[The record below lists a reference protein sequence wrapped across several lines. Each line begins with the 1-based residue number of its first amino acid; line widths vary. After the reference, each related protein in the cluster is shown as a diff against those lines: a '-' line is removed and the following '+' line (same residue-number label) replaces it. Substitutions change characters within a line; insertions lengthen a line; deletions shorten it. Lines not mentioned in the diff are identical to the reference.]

1 MNRTV
6 ICANVTNFCGEQF
19 QYWWWFVMLSNR
31 IFFAQTRNS
40 NRVCWT
46 DVDNNQLSANT
57 IITSRWYRKYW
68 EKISSICWIHSHST
82 KRLTCSLPLTFHIIV
97 TSLNSDCG
105 LCIMKRQKSLFYK
118 LFTARWYANWQCLLT
133 SNLRLA
139 QLDWKIKPV
148 LRLCF
153 LNHFY
158 LHTII
163 CFRQTNMREHLNRKQ
178 YLNVF
183 VWCVVWRLFSQFN
196 LRLCFCN
203 VKKIL
208 RWVDILAM
216 SNAIGLLYLLSPH
229 KWRTVYLSIGC
240 HSIWKYHPNISVL
253 CSLHSS
259 DNCSVRHDA
268 NHWK

>member
-1 MNRTV
+1 M
-6 ICANVTNFCGEQF
+6 ICDAVKQD
-19 QYWWWFVMLSNR
+19 
-31 IFFAQTRNS
+31 FFLHKQEIA
-40 NRVCWT
+40 T

-68 EKISSICWIHSHST
+68 ETISSICWIHSHST

-163 CFRQTNMREHLNRKQ
+163 CFRQTNMREHLNQKQ

-183 VWCVVWRLFSQFN
+183 FWCVVWRLFSQFN

-208 RWVDILAM
+208 RWVEILAILLVYSTYCLLTNEEQFTWALGVIPFENIIPIFQFYAVFIQVIIVRFAM
-216 SNAIGLLYLLSPH
+216 MPIIESKWLIVTHPVKVWFISNI
-229 KWRTVYLSIGC
+229 
-240 HSIWKYHPNISVL
+240 
-253 CSLHSS
+253 CSS
-259 DNCSVRHDA
+259 CPVVP
-268 NHWK
+268 